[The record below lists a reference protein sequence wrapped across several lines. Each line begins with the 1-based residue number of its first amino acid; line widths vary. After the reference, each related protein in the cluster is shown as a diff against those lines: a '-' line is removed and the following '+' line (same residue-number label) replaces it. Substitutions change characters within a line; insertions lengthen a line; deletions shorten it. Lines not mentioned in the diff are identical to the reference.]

1 MSEGSGVYHG
11 VQPVGAGMD
20 DYSAMAAV
28 VQAAIARMATATVVR
43 VVAVDL
49 EAMTVDLNPLVA
61 QLDGRGNATPHGT
74 IHGCPFLRLQG
85 GRNAVIIDPAV
96 GDIGIAV
103 FASHDITAVMAAKGP
118 ANPGSRRRFSMADA
132 MYLGGLLNPAPERFI
147 RITDEGVE
155 VISPAGVT
163 ITAPTV
169 TINGN
174 VEVDGDIT
182 ASGTITGTTDV
193 VGDGVSLA
201 THTHSGV
208 QTGSG
213 NTGGPN

>member
-1 MSEGSGVYHG
+1 MSDGSYAG
-11 VQPVGAGMD
+11 VQPVGAPL
-20 DYSAMAAV
+20 SEANALQAV
-28 VQAAIARMATATVVR
+28 IQAALNRVATATIVR
-43 VVAVDL
+43 VMAVDT

-61 QLDGRGNATPHGT
+61 QLDGRGDATPHGT
-74 IHGCPFLRLQG
+74 IHACPYLRVQG
-85 GRNAVIIDPAV
+85 GRNSVIIDPAV

-103 FASHDITAVMAAKGP
+103 FASHDISAVMAAKGP

-132 MYLGGLLNPAPERFI
+132 MYLGGLLNPAPERFV
-147 RITDEGVE
+147 RITDDGIEI
-155 VISPAGVT
+155 ISPAGVT

-182 ASGTITGTTDV
+182 ATGTITGDADV

-208 QTGSG
+208 QTGGG
-213 NTGGPN
+213 NTGAPN

>member
-1 MSEGSGVYHG
+1 LAAEVFHG
-11 VQPVGAGMD
+11 VQPVAAGMSE
-20 DYSAMAAV
+20 YNALLAV
-28 VQAAIARMATATVVR
+28 VHGALNRVATATLVR
-43 VVAVDL
+43 VVAIDL

-61 QLDGRGNATPHGT
+61 QLDGLGNATPHGT

-132 MYLGGLLNPAPERFI
+132 MYLGGLLNATPERFV

-155 VISPAGVT
+155 VTSPAGVT

-169 TINGN
+169 TI
-174 VEVDGDIT
+174 VGDLDVQGEIT
-182 ASGTITGTTDV
+182 ASGDV
-193 VGDGVSLA
+193 VGDGVSLSG
-201 THTHSGV
+201 HTHGGV
-208 QTGSG
+208 ETGGG
-213 NTGGPN
+213 NTGAPN

>member
-1 MSEGSGVYHG
+1 MSGGEVYHG
-11 VQPVGAGMD
+11 VQSPSAAMD
-20 DYSAMAAV
+20 DYNAMAAV
-28 VQAAIARMATATVVR
+28 VQAAMARMATATVVR

-103 FASHDITAVMAAKGP
+103 FASHDISAVMAAKGP

-147 RITDEGVE
+147 RITDDGIE

-182 ASGTITGTTDV
+182 ATGTITGDTDV
-193 VGDGVSLA
+193 IGGGKSLK
-201 THTHSGV
+201 THTHGGV
-208 QTGSG
+208 QTGG
-213 NTGGPN
+213 GTTGPPS